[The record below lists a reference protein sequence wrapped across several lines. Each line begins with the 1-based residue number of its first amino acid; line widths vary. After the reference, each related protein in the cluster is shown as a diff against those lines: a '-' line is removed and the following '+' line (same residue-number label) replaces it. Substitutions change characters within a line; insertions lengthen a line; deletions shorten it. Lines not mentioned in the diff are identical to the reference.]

1 MSTTNTQSLINYN
14 FRQGE
19 VKQFR
24 TQLQTIFEYLVEP
37 INIILGYG
45 IK

>member
-1 MSTTNTQSLINYN
+1 MSTTNTQSLINDN
-14 FRQGE
+14 FIQGE

-24 TQLQTIFEYLVEP
+24 TQLQTIIEYLVEP
-37 INIILGYG
+37 INNVLGYG

>member
-1 MSTTNTQSLINYN
+1 MSNINTQSLINDN
-14 FRQGE
+14 FRQGK

-37 INIILGYG
+37 INTVLGYG